1 MPAPIPHGCPPS
13 AVIAA
18 SPTLLKMA
26 AVTAL
31 LVGGLT
37 LLMSTPP
44 APSAALPDSCGAV
57 MMALVQSG
65 ARDYRTPDISSGYHY
80 SYVPTPGAVNVMA
93 AHSYDTLTEMRENA
107 DQGDWQGRIDCR
119 KPVRA
124 QVAALDWPAPVP
136 GITDVVAGVQ

>member
-1 MPAPIPHGCPPS
+1 MPASIPNGCPP
-13 AVIAA
+13 AAIMAA
-18 SPTLLKMA
+18 SPALLKMA
-26 AVTAL
+26 LVAST
-31 LVGGLT
+31 LVGGLS

-65 ARDYRTPDISSGYHY
+65 ARDYRTPSGEPGYHY
-80 SYVPTPGAVNVMA
+80 SYIPTPHAVSILA
-93 AHSYDTLTEMRENA
+93 AHSYDTLAEMRENA

-119 KPVRA
+119 KPVAA